1 MRAANHLVIFA
12 RAPRLGAVKRRL
24 AADIGDLGASRFYRQ
39 TLAGV
44 LRRLGRDR
52 RWRTWLA
59 VTPDRFARAPG
70 MWRAAAGRAGLP
82 PLLPQGGGDLGA
94 RMPRPFD
101 RLPPGPVVIVGC
113 DIPDLNPAHVARAFA
128 ALGRHDAVFG
138 PATDGGYWLVGLR
151 RRALAPDLFRGVR
164 WSSELALADTLANL
178 DWRQKVALIERLD
191 DVDDAESYRRW
202 RAASREGGQGSGGD
216 PAPVTGAARR

>member
-24 AADIGDLGASRFYRQ
+24 AADIGALGASHFYRQ

-70 MWRAAAGRAGLP
+70 MWRAAAGRSGLP
-82 PLLPQGGGDLGA
+82 SLLPQGGGDLGA
-94 RMPRPFD
+94 RMARPFD

-113 DIPDLNPAHVARAFA
+113 DIPDLLPAHVARAFA

-151 RRALAPDLFRGVR
+151 RRPRIPALFRGVR
-164 WSSELALADTLANL
+164 WSTPDALSDTRANLGPPLSVALIDTLA
-178 DWRQKVALIERLD
+178 DID
-191 DVDDAESYRRW
+191 D
-202 RAASREGGQGSGGD
+202 
-216 PAPVTGAARR
+216 GAAFAAWRETIRTRARRPAATNTNGQKE